1 MIIVR
6 VKFDSE
12 SQSWWA
18 TADIDERHALATGA
32 DTFEE
37 LLNCIPVVLR
47 SLLIDA
53 NGAPDARL
61 FNTESSLLLTV
72 VTLGLVLWAV
82 CMLCAVAS

>member
-37 LLNCIPVVLR
+37 LLNRIPGVLR

-53 NGAPDARL
+53 NGAP
-61 FNTESSLLLTV
+61 
-72 VTLGLVLWAV
+72 
-82 CMLCAVAS
+82 